1 MTLIEE
7 TRMCIADAAKLS
19 NSAILFYSGGKDSV
33 CLLDLIYPYFKRIY
47 LVYMYLVNDLEHIT
61 KYLRYAQ
68 NKYPNVIIVRIPHF
82 TLAVNL
88 KYGTFTSKKIKV
100 AKQTL
105 SSTDKYVRKQL
116 GCPISFYGMKM
127 SDSLARRLF
136 LGTYENK
143 MICRATN
150 KYYPLSKWKQKDV
163 LSYIKNHKLPPTIN
177 YGQGRGSGM
186 MLDVKSLLWM
196 RENYPQDLEKIYKTF
211 PLMRNVLI
219 KYDYEQRNKTEQ
231 DGGSKA

>member
-1 MTLIEE
+1 
-7 TRMCIADAAKLS
+7 MCIADAASLS

-33 CLLDLIYPYFKRIY
+33 CLLDIMYPYFKRIY

-68 NKYPNVIIVRIPHF
+68 KKYPNVVIVRVPHF

-88 KYGTFTSKKIKV
+88 KYGAFTPKPIKV

-105 SSTDKYVRKQL
+105 SSTDKYVRAQL

-127 SDSLARRLF
+127 ADSLARRLF
-136 LGTYENK
+136 LRTYEND

-163 LSYIKNHKLPPTIN
+163 YAYIKNHKLPPTIN

-186 MLDVKSLLWM
+186 MLDVKSLAWI
-196 RENYPQDLEKIYKTF
+196 RENYPKDLEKIYATF
-211 PLMRNVLI
+211 PLVRNVLI
-219 KYDYEQRNKTEQ
+219 KYDYERNKAEQ
-231 DGGSKA
+231 NGGSKAK